1 MESATAAVRGAGAS
15 LARARAAFV
24 RGGGARGPRRVVGAG
39 GLAARGRRR
48 RALVAVASLHEPLPS
63 RAQEGHVPAAPQ
75 VSPSS
80 PRSRHGKRVP
90 VFFSAHCDFLMVYGG
105 SFCCRLMRR
114 RSMGLALLR
123 LKPRLHQLVSPR
135 WPKWLNLF

>member
-24 RGGGARGPRRVVGAG
+24 CGGGARVPRRVVGAV

-75 VSPSS
+75 VSHRVPD
-80 PRSRHGKRVP
+80 RNRVP